1 MWDQTGSGAVL
12 NGNWG
17 GGGTGSCNQKCKVS
31 TGSVWGVG
39 RKWGLDLKGGDS
51 ERKWGDS
58 EQKWGDSEQKWG
70 DSEQKWG
77 FWLEMRF
84 RAEDEVNF
92 GNEEF
97 RPEVGR
103 FQTGSWKFSPEFK
116 GSERKL

>member
-12 NGNWG
+12 NGNLG
-17 GGGTGSCNQKCKVS
+17 GGGVTGSCNQKCKVS
-31 TGSVWGVG
+31 TGSVGGVG

-51 ERKWGDS
+51 ERKWG
-58 EQKWGDSEQKWG
+58 
-70 DSEQKWG
+70 

-84 RAEDEVNF
+84 RAEDKFNF

-103 FQTGSWKFSPEFK
+103 FQTGSWKFSPEVK

>member
-1 MWDQTGSGAVL
+1 MEIR
-12 NGNWG
+12 G
-17 GGGTGSCNQKCKVS
+17 GGETGSCNQKCKVS

-58 EQKWGDSEQKWG
+58 ER
-70 DSEQKWG
+70 KWG